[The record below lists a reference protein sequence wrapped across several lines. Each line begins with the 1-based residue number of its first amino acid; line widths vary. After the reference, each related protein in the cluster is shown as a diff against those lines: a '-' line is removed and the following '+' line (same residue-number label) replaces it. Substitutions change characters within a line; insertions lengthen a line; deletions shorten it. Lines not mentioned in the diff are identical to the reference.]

1 MRHAP
6 SLSEVKLSQIIRLAV
21 PILMLV
27 FVAAPLTGEAQQ
39 VAKAN
44 RIGYLWPGDRS
55 SSASLSEAFLQ
66 GLREL
71 GHVEG
76 RNINIEW
83 RFAHGKVDRLPALV
97 AELISLK
104 VDLIIAVSPE
114 PVQAAKTATT
124 TVPIVMV
131 AVADPVTY
139 GFVTSLARPGGNI
152 TGMAFL
158 LPEISTKRL
167 ELLREMVPKLSRVA
181 VLWNGANPFRALD
194 LQVLQAG
201 ARTPGVTLQSLEV
214 RGPAD
219 VDRAFEAAVR
229 ERATGLITL
238 EDPFTVTH
246 RARIVDRALTH
257 RLPAIYAEK
266 IFVHAGGLM
275 SYGPI
280 LLENF
285 RRGAAIVD
293 KILKGA
299 KPADIP
305 VERPTRFELVI
316 NLKTARALGL
326 TIPQSVLLRADELI
340 Q

>member
-55 SSASLSEAFLQ
+55 SSAPLSEAFLQ

-167 ELLREMVPKLSRVA
+167 ELLREMVPELSRVA

-238 EDPFTVTH
+238 EDPFTVAH

-257 RLPAIYAEK
+257 RLPVIYAEK
-266 IFVHAGGLM
+266 MFVHAGGLM